1 MPTKILTQEELLEV
15 LYTKQIA
22 WMKQQI
28 LAIDLDNIIKELEEQ
43 DIEVSQRTIYR
54 RLQELR
60 QNGFIQQ
67 SIGFF
72 RKYKLEPL
80 KNTHDIIIVDEQ
92 NQRIS
97 EEKLNEMLGNTTMNR
112 FVLREDGEIK
122 THIIELTVK
131 GLKELENYK
140 KNQKQL

>member
-54 RLQELR
+54 RLKDLR
-60 QNGFIQQ
+60 QNGYIQQ

-92 NQRIS
+92 NKRIS
-97 EEKLNEMLGNTTMNR
+97 
-112 FVLREDGEIK
+112 
-122 THIIELTVK
+122 
-131 GLKELENYK
+131 
-140 KNQKQL
+140 